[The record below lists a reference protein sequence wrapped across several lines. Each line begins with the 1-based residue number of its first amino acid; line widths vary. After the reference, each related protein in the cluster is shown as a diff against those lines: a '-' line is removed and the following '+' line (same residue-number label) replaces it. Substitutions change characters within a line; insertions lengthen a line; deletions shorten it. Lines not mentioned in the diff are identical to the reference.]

1 MSSDLQALPTD
12 YHQRILENTPDAIIF
27 CDLDG
32 TIRLWNEGALR
43 VFGFSREEAV
53 GANLDLII
61 PERFRAAHW
70 KGFEAAMA
78 AGKPRHGAEIRLTRG
93 LHKEGEARKLYV
105 EMSFGVVVD
114 ADGKSIGALAM
125 ARDATDKQAAER
137 ALKER
142 LAALEGKSAS
152 H

>member
-1 MSSDLQALPTD
+1 MSDLQALPAD
-12 YHQRILENTPDAIIF
+12 YHQRILENTTDAIIF

-32 TIRLWNEGALR
+32 TIRLWNEGASR
-43 VFGFSREEAV
+43 VFGYSREEAM

-78 AGKPRHGAEIRLTRG
+78 AGQPRHVEVRLTRG

-114 ADGKSIGALAM
+114 AGGKSIGSVAM
-125 ARDATDKQAAER
+125 ARDVTEKQAAER

-152 H
+152 Y

>member
-1 MSSDLQALPTD
+1 MSDLQALPAD
-12 YHQRILENTPDAIIF
+12 YHQRILENTTDAIIF
-27 CDLDG
+27 SDRDG
-32 TIRLWNEGALR
+32 TIRLWNDGAVR

-61 PERFRAAHW
+61 PERFRAPHW
-70 KGFEAAMA
+70 KSFEAAMA
-78 AGKPRHGAEIRLTRG
+78 AGKPRHGAEVRLTRG
-93 LHKEGEARKLYV
+93 LHKDGEARKLYV

-114 ADGKSIGALAM
+114 ADDKAIGSVAM
-125 ARDATDKQAAER
+125 ARDVTEKQAAER

-152 H
+152 Y